1 MVKTKFSVCMCTYFK
16 DDPKWFCRAVE
27 SILNQTVK
35 PDEVVLVVDGPVG
48 EELNAEILKFEA
60 TDGFKVIRLEKNSGH
75 GIARRTAL
83 ENCKNEIAA
92 LMDSDDVSL
101 PDRFEKQLEVFECD
115 GEVSV
120 VGGQMT
126 EFIGEEDNVIGMREV
141 PLDDGTIK
149 AYLKKRCPMNQV
161 TVMFKKSD
169 VEKAGGY
176 LDWFNNEDYY
186 LWIRMYLQGMKFANV
201 GDVLVNVRVGED
213 MYRRRGG
220 IKYFKSELKLQ
231 NYMLK
236 NKVIGLGTYI
246 SNVAKRLV
254 VQVLLPNGLRGLVFK
269 KFARKQAKS

>member
-1 MVKTKFSVCMCTYFK
+1 MCTYFK

>member
-1 MVKTKFSVCMCTYFK
+1 MGKTKFSVCICTYFK

-27 SILNQTVK
+27 SVLNQTAK

-48 EELNAEILKFEA
+48 EELNTEILKFEA
-60 TDGFKVIRLEKNSGH
+60 LDNFKVIRLEKNSGH

-83 ENCKNEIAA
+83 ENCKNELAA

-101 PDRFEKQLEVFECD
+101 PDRFEKQLEIFERD
-115 GEVSV
+115 SEVSI

-126 EFIGEEDNVIGMREV
+126 EFIGEEDNVVGVREV
-141 PLDDGTIK
+141 PLDNEAIK
-149 AYLKKRCPMNQV
+149 TYLKKRCPMNQV
-161 TVMFKKSD
+161 TVMFKKAD
-169 VEKAGGY
+169 VEEAGGY

-186 LWIRMYLQGMKFANV
+186 LWIRMFLKGMKFANV

-220 IKYFKSELKLQ
+220 TEYFKSELKLQ
-231 NYMLK
+231 NFMFK
-236 NKVIGLGTYI
+236 NGIIGLGTYFI
-246 SNVAKRLV
+246 NVAKRLV
-254 VQVLLPNGLRGLVFK
+254 VQMLLPNRLRGFVFK